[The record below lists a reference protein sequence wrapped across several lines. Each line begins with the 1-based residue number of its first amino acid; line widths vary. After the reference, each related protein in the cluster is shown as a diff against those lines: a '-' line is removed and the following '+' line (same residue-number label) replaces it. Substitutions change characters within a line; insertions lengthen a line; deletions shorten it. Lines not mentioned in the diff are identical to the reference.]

1 KLKHIL
7 MIEFIQYSKCGTCRK
22 AAKWLQEHQ
31 ITVES
36 RDIITE
42 NPTAEELAGWIKQS
56 GIPAAKFFNTSGLR
70 YKELNLKDKV
80 KTATEEELIALL
92 ASEGKLV
99 KRPVLSD
106 GTHVL
111 IGFKEEQWSDT
122 LLNK

>member
-1 KLKHIL
+1 

-80 KTATEEELIALL
+80 KTSTEEELIALL